1 MGSTNVI
8 VCLCVCQVNK
18 LVRCLSL
25 LKEYVMDCDEAY
37 GQERCMPPHGK

>member
-1 MGSTNVI
+1 MVVI
-8 VCLCVCQVNK
+8 FIVYVCVQVNK
-18 LVRCLSL
+18 VVRCLSL